1 MDWKADLYR
10 KIPKVDTVM
19 ESDAMRTLTGLF
31 GREAVL
37 LALREELGA
46 LRALASAAGEEERKA
61 FEKSLSELSGRIET
75 RVRNMFTPAI
85 RRVINGTGTVL
96 HTNLGRAPLPE
107 DIASLLVRTVSGYAS
122 IEYDL
127 ENGVRGERTAR
138 IEKLLTVLTGAESA
152 AVVNNNA
159 AAVLLVLRTLAKDGE
174 VIVSR
179 GELVEIGGKF
189 RIPDVI
195 EESGSHI
202 KEVGTTNKTH
212 PEDYSA
218 ALTDETKAILK
229 VHTSNYRIHGFTGS
243 VSVPELKKI
252 AAERNIPVIEDL
264 GSGVLFDLEK
274 LGLEHEPTVGE
285 AVRSGADVICFSG
298 DKLLGGPQAG
308 IIVGRKELI
317 DKIKKQP
324 LARAV
329 RVDKF
334 TAAALELILT
344 EYLNPAQVPA
354 RIPVLRMLGETPES
368 SKKRAEKLSEML
380 KGACR
385 GISVEVRETSS
396 RAGGGAL
403 PEEEIPGHAVVIK
416 PLVISTAEL
425 SRRMLRMPVPVIGR
439 IEEDAVW
446 LDVRTIA
453 DDEFGLIAEMFCGV
467 PG

>member
-1 MDWKADLYR
+1 MILQGAFMNKEEMYR
-10 KIPKVDTVM
+10 SIPKVDMLLQSPKV
-19 ESDAMRTLTGLF
+19 RTACALYGRTGVLQAVREETDSLRVF
-31 GREAVL
+31 IRETEEEEAVRSAIASL
-37 LALREELGA
+37 PERIAD
-46 LRALASAAGEEERKA
+46 RAEA
-61 FEKSLSELSGRIET
+61 
-75 RVRNMFTPAI
+75 MFAPHL

-195 EESGSHI
+195 EESGAYI

-252 AAERNIPVIEDL
+252 ATERNIPVIEDL

-354 RIPVLRMLGETPES
+354 RRQECHNLSHTLLWRTPRPRRIRQFHS
-368 SKKRAEKLSEML
+368 
-380 KGACR
+380 GA
-385 GISVEVRETSS
+385 
-396 RAGGGAL
+396 
-403 PEEEIPGHAVVIK
+403 PGHV
-416 PLVISTAEL
+416 TQRL
-425 SRRMLRMPVPVIGR
+425 SCGRPRSLHVKFPVR
-439 IEEDAVW
+439 
-446 LDVRTIA
+446 
-453 DDEFGLIAEMFCGV
+453 
-467 PG
+467 